1 MAKSVIINEIQ
12 YPNVPEI
19 HVPLSTGSGEAVFYD
34 TSGATADAT
43 KVLAGE
49 TVYANGLVTGSMPNN
64 GAVTATITTKA
75 QSVAIGEG
83 YHNGSGSVS
92 ISATEQAKIVSSAIL
107 SGHTIL
113 GVSGASANVNTADA
127 TATASQIVSGATAYV
142 NGSKITGALTAV
154 NVSQDSTTKV
164 LTIS

>member
-1 MAKSVIINEIQ
+1 MAKSVIINEIT

-19 HVPLSTGSGEAVFYD
+19 HVPLSSGSGEAVFYD
-34 TSGATADAT
+34 TSGATADAS

-49 TVYANGLVTGSMPNN
+49 TVYADGLVTGSMPNN
-64 GAVTATITTKA
+64 GAVTSTISTKA
-75 QSVAIGEG
+75 QSVPIGEG
-83 YHNGSGSVS
+83 YHNGNGSVS

-107 SGHTIL
+107 GGHTIL
-113 GVSGASANVNTADA
+113 GVSGESANVNTADA

-154 NVSQDSTTKV
+154 SVSQDSTTKV

>member
-1 MAKSVIINEIQ
+1 MAKSVIINEIT

-43 KVLAGE
+43 KVLTGE

-64 GAVTATITTKA
+64 GAVTSTITTKA
-75 QSVAIGEG
+75 QSVAIAEG
-83 YHNGSGSVS
+83 YHSGGGSVS
-92 ISATEQAKIVSSAIL
+92 IATAQQNLIVSGNIR
-107 SGHTIL
+107 SGVSIL
-113 GVSGASANVNTADA
+113 GVSGSSAVVNTADA
-127 TATASQIVSGATAYV
+127 NATASQIVSGATAYV